1 MTRLAIG
8 CFAVLI
14 LAGPA
19 LADEIRLKD
28 GTKIVGTIVGFE
40 DGSFKVE
47 TNYGFALVRKDR
59 IAAIIPTEAKPEPR
73 KEAATET
80 TRPSAPAVAVETP
93 VRVPVPT
100 PKRQA
105 SPPETSTERP
115 ATPSPPRTLALEK
128 GPLRPPV
135 VLKATRGATQT
146 SMPPS
151 IPPAVSRNV
160 ASATGR
166 PAPAAALAAQPPR
179 PSPPRTLALEKGP
192 LRPPVMLKATRG
204 ATQTSM
210 PPSIPPAVS
219 GNVASAKGRP
229 APAAAL
235 AAQPLA
241 PPEPPPIR
249 DEVQGNLYVNHTYG
263 FRMYKPPS
271 WQVIG
276 GAQTALP
283 SAIVAM
289 GTDDETTLLVVGRE
303 PLKASLETQAAATER
318 RLREIYENY
327 RRISE
332 HHTRVAGQP
341 ALSSRYRGALDG
353 HDWSGVVLSFARG
366 DDVFTVLGMTY
377 ADSDLIQIQENVIAK
392 TIASL
397 QFTAQ

>member
-1 MTRLAIG
+1 MKRLANG
-8 CFAVLI
+8 SFAVLL
-14 LAGPA
+14 LAASAA

-28 GTKIVGTIVGFE
+28 GTKIIGTIVGFE
-40 DGSFKVE
+40 DNSFKVE
-47 TNYGFALVRKDR
+47 TSYGFALVRKDK
-59 IAAIIPTEAKPEPR
+59 IAAIIPTETKPEPR
-73 KEAATET
+73 KEAAAET
-80 TRPSAPAVAVETP
+80 TRPSAPGVALETP
-93 VRVPVPT
+93 ARVPARSAN
-100 PKRQA
+100 RQA
-105 SPPETSTERP
+105 SPTDTSTERLP
-115 ATPSPPRTLALEK
+115 TPSPPRIPALEKGPLRPPVVARPGATETSMPPSIPPAASRNVASATGRPAAALAAQPPTPSPPRIPALEK

-135 VLKATRGATQT
+135 VLKATRGTTET

-151 IPPAVSRNV
+151 IPPV
-160 ASATGR
+160 ASR
-166 PAPAAALAAQPPR
+166 
-179 PSPPRTLALEKGP
+179 
-192 LRPPVMLKATRG
+192 
-204 ATQTSM
+204 
-210 PPSIPPAVS
+210 
-219 GNVASAKGRP
+219 NVASAKGRP

-235 AAQPLA
+235 VAQPLA

-249 DEVQGNLYVNHTYG
+249 EEVQGNLYVNHTYG

-271 WQVIG
+271 WQVIE

-289 GTDDETTLLVVGRE
+289 GTDDETTLLVVARE
-303 PLKASLETQAAATER
+303 PLKASLEAQATATER

-341 ALSSRYRGALDG
+341 ALASRYRGALDG

-366 DDVFTVLGMTY
+366 NDVFTVLGMTY

>member
-1 MTRLAIG
+1 MKRLAIG
-8 CFAVLI
+8 SFAGLL
-14 LAGPA
+14 LAASAA

-28 GTKIVGTIVGFE
+28 GTKIIGTIVGFE
-40 DGSFKVE
+40 DNSFKVE
-47 TNYGFALVRKDR
+47 TSYGFALVRKDK
-59 IAAIIPTEAKPEPR
+59 IAAIIPTETKPEPR
-73 KEAATET
+73 KEAAAET
-80 TRPSAPAVAVETP
+80 TGPSAPAVAVETP
-93 VRVPVPT
+93 ARVPAPS

-105 SPPETSTERP
+105 SPTDTSTERP
-115 ATPSPPRTLALEK
+115 PTSSPPRILALEK

-135 VLKATRGATQT
+135 VARPGATQT
-146 SMPPS
+146 NMPPS
-151 IPPAVSRNV
+151 IPPAASRNV

-166 PAPAAALAAQPPR
+166 PAPAAALAVQPPT
-179 PSPPRTLALEKGP
+179 PSPPRIPALEKGS
-192 LRPPVMLKATRG
+192 LRPPVVLKATRG
-204 ATQTSM
+204 TTQTSM
-210 PPSIPPAVS
+210 PPSIPPAAS
-219 GNVASAKGRP
+219 RNVAAAKGRP

-235 AAQPLA
+235 VAQPLA

-249 DEVQGNLYVNHTYG
+249 EEVQGNVYVNHTYG

-271 WQVIG
+271 WQVIE

-289 GTDDETTLLVVGRE
+289 GTDDETTLLVVARE
-303 PLKASLETQAAATER
+303 PLKASLEAQATATER

-341 ALSSRYRGALDG
+341 ALASRYRGALDG

-366 DDVFTVLGMTY
+366 NDVFTVLGMTY
-377 ADSDLIQIQENVIAK
+377 ANSDLIQIQENVIAK

>member
-1 MTRLAIG
+1 
-8 CFAVLI
+8 
-14 LAGPA
+14 
-19 LADEIRLKD
+19 
-28 GTKIVGTIVGFE
+28 
-40 DGSFKVE
+40 
-47 TNYGFALVRKDR
+47 
-59 IAAIIPTEAKPEPR
+59 
-73 KEAATET
+73 
-80 TRPSAPAVAVETP
+80 
-93 VRVPVPT
+93 
-100 PKRQA
+100 
-105 SPPETSTERP
+105 
-115 ATPSPPRTLALEK
+115 
-128 GPLRPPV
+128 
-135 VLKATRGATQT
+135 
-146 SMPPS
+146 
-151 IPPAVSRNV
+151 
-160 ASATGR
+160 
-166 PAPAAALAAQPPR
+166 
-179 PSPPRTLALEKGP
+179 
-192 LRPPVMLKATRG
+192 MLKATRG

-397 QFTAQ
+397 QFTAR